1 MRSREVWFPVHID
14 LPGHVKTG
22 RVARHL
28 SIERAHVVGYL
39 VTLWAWAMTNAPTG
53 DLSPFDHFE
62 IAEAA
67 GWKGD
72 ASAFVEALVAC
83 GKTEAGFLEKSRK
96 GLRIHEVELY
106 LEALLEKRKRR
117 EDDKERKAKQRER
130 ERLAALAALEQH
142 PPRPPEEPPST
153 PAPLVGAIGEGGRQ
167 APEREESAPKGETPM
182 LGVPGDARH
191 SDVTAMSRGRHC
203 DIRGSHA
210 LEESRVEKS
219 REKNEEGPSAPPP
232 PADAGAPSPPKRS
245 NPKTGAIGAYCDAW
259 RERYGL
265 EPVITAKDAKAVNAA
280 LVAIPEHEREA
291 IARAYLADG
300 SERLLERKHPLP
312 WLVTDINRLRVQV
325 AKSANAKRRNRTS
338 QDPGAPPWVSA
349 VSRILSARDRPAMSS
364 EQEERLNRMIAAWGS
379 WLAGEEPQPTEH
391 EIAVL
396 SEIERKIA

>member
-1 MRSREVWFPVHID
+1 MRSREVWLPVHID

-28 SIERAHVVGYL
+28 SIERPHVVGHL
-39 VTLWAWAMTNAPTG
+39 VTLWLWAMTNAPTG

-67 GWKGD
+67 GYKGD
-72 ASAFVEALVAC
+72 ATAFVEALVAC
-83 GKTEAGFLEKSRK
+83 GKTEAGFLEKTRK
-96 GLRIHEVELY
+96 GLKIHEVELY

-117 EDDKERKAKQRER
+117 DDDKERKAKQRER

-142 PPRPPEEPPST
+142 PPEPPEEPPST
-153 PAPLVGAIGEGGRQ
+153 PAPLVGAIGEGRRQ
-167 APEREESAPKGETPM
+167 APERVESAPKGETPM
-182 LGVPGDARH
+182 LGVPGDACH
-191 SDVTAMSRGRHC
+191 SDVTAMSRGRHS
-203 DIRGSHA
+203 DIRGSHTV
-210 LEESRVEKS
+210 EESREEE
-219 REKNEEGPSAPPP
+219 RENQEGPSAPP

-245 NPKTGAIGAYCDAW
+245 NPKTGAVGAYCDAW

-291 IARAYLADG
+291 IARAYVADN
-300 SERLLERKHPLP
+300 SPRLVEQKHPLP

-325 AKSANAKRRNRTS
+325 AKTKPSKPRRVIDESAPAWARE
-338 QDPGAPPWVSA
+338 
-349 VSRILSARDRPAMSS
+349 VSRLLGNRERPPLSDEQDDRFS
-364 EQEERLNRMIAAWGS
+364 RMTRAWGS
-379 WLAGEEPQPTEH
+379 WLAGGDPQPSAE

-396 SEIERKIA
+396 AEISKLERKIA